1 MDFNSQYF
9 MAAAPPPQQQTQ
21 PRYLVS
27 QAPPPPQQATQ
38 KTGQASTGSASTAS
52 TGTKKAP
59 TVPPGIFPPTAIPP
73 LPQQPAYSTP
83 YGVQQQTGGAAYS
96 TPYDP
101 EHLFASSF
109 IPLQNAQQ
117 AQSPTGTYGSV
128 TPPNQQQGN
137 TNNEN
142 KTLKYDEFFF

>member
-1 MDFNSQYF
+1 
-9 MAAAPPPQQQTQ
+9 MAAAPPPQQPTQ

-27 QAPPPPQQATQ
+27 QPPPPPQQQTTQ
-38 KTGQASTGSASTAS
+38 KTAQASTGSAATTS
-52 TGTKKAP
+52 TGTKKGP
-59 TVPPGIFPPTAIPP
+59 TIPPGIFPPTAVPT
-73 LPQQPAYSTP
+73 LAQQPAYSAA

-109 IPLQNAQQ
+109 IPLPNAQQ

-142 KTLKYDEFFF
+142 KTLKYDEFFL